1 VGEVLR
7 AGLSRGVVE
16 LRHSLPLVLNYVF
29 FPSVAVAVM
38 FAVRGVDLGD
48 EGGTSLALYALPGVL
63 AMNVVFTG
71 LMGLATTLMTER
83 EDGTLLRARSVP
95 HGIHGYL
102 LGKVVSQTLLV
113 LLTMAVVLAQVFLL
127 FDGFAPSW
135 PADAVTLAWLVPLGV
150 VATLPL
156 GAVAG
161 SVLPHPRHLS
171 LLSLTLMVLVG
182 LSGVFYP
189 LVDQPGWLVAV
200 AHLSPLYW
208 MGVGLRS
215 ALLPDA
221 YQAFEVGGTW
231 PLVEVAAALGAWGL
245 LGLLAAVPVMR
256 RAARRQAGSRGPRR
270 PRPLSRRS
278 RPDRRAPAGAPAPPP
293 GSGPAAAAS
302 AARGRRA
309 SSPSPPR

>member
-1 VGEVLR
+1 MGEVLR
-7 AGLSRGVVE
+7 AGLSRGILE
-16 LRHSLPLVLNYVF
+16 LRQSLPLVLNYVF

-38 FAVRGVDLGD
+38 FTVRGVDLGD
-48 EGGTSLALYALPGVL
+48 DRGGTSLALYALPGVL

-71 LMGLATTLMTER
+71 LMGLATTLMMER

-113 LLTMAVVLAQVFLL
+113 LVTMALVLTQVFVL

-135 PADAVTLAWLVPLGV
+135 PGDLLTLAWLVPLGV

-161 SVLPHPRHLS
+161 SVIPHPRQLS
-171 LLSLTLMVLVG
+171 LLSLALMVLVG
-182 LSGVFYP
+182 VSGVFYP
-189 LVDQPGWLVAV
+189 LVDQPAWLVGV

-221 YQAFEVGGTW
+221 YQAFEVGETW
-231 PLVEVAAALGAWGL
+231 RLAEVAVALGAWGL

-256 RAARRQAGSRGPRR
+256 RAARRQAGSRGARR
-270 PRPLSRRS
+270 GGLRGALRRLPGPA
-278 RPDRRAPAGAPAPPP
+278 RPDPGGAPAPRP
-293 GSGPAAAAS
+293 GSGRAGAAS
-302 AARGRRA
+302 AARDRRA
-309 SSPSPPR
+309 SSP